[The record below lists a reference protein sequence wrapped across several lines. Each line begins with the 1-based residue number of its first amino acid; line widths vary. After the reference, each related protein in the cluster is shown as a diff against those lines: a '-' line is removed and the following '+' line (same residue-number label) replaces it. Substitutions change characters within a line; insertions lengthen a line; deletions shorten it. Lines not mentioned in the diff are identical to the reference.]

1 MEPAPLPPRKEPA
14 SAGRTGSPRADGPS
28 LDRLY
33 SIRTDGS
40 RRKLH
45 PADVRGRF
53 LTRRRVVF
61 AALVA
66 FYVVLP
72 FLQVG
77 GHPAVHLDI
86 EARRFYLLGGVFD
99 SRDVWRALFL
109 LLGFSF
115 ALLFFTAWLGRAWCG
130 WACPQTVF
138 LEGIYRPIER
148 LIDGP
153 AAKRIK
159 LDQAPLS
166 LGKAAR
172 RVVKHALFLGVSLAV
187 AHVALSL
194 VVSAHSMVGM
204 LREGPGAH
212 PEAFAWTMGTAAVF
226 YFNFAWFR
234 EQLCIAIC
242 PYGRLQ
248 SVLVDRDSLV
258 IGYDVGRGEPRGR
271 AEAGGGKAAGVGD
284 CVDCNRCVV
293 VCPTGIDIR
302 AGLQLE
308 CIACAQCID
317 ACDEIMDRLH
327 RPRGLIRYDSS
338 RALEG
343 QGRKGVLR
351 PRMIV
356 YGALL
361 LVALGGLVAA
371 TATRTAV
378 ELSVFRVRGAP
389 YVLEEGRV
397 RNAFELH
404 VVNKASHPIRLV
416 LSGESPGVTLVI
428 PAPERA
434 LEPLESIRVPVF
446 ATMPDALFK
455 RPFELELRARA
466 LGTGEVRKVQ
476 ARFLGPIR

>member
-1 MEPAPLPPRKEPA
+1 MLPGKV
-14 SAGRTGSPRADGPS
+14 RAEGPS

-53 LTRRRVVF
+53 VSRRRVGF
-61 AALVA
+61 ALLVA
-66 FYVVLP
+66 FYVALP

-86 EARRFYLLGGVFD
+86 ETRRFFLLGGVFD

-109 LLGFSF
+109 GLGFSF
-115 ALLFFTAWLGRAWCG
+115 ALLFFTAWLGRAYCG
-130 WACPQTVF
+130 WVCPQTVF

-153 AAKRIK
+153 AQRRRK
-159 LDQAPLS
+159 LEPAPYTA
-166 LGKAAR
+166 GKIAR
-172 RVVKHALFLGVSLAV
+172 RLVKHALFAAVSLTV

-212 PEAFAWTMGTAAVF
+212 PEAFAWTMAVAAAF
-226 YFNFAWFR
+226 YFDFAWFR

-248 SVLVDRDSLV
+248 SVLIDRDSLV
-258 IGYDVGRGEPRGR
+258 VGYDAGRGEPRR
-271 AEAGGGKAAGVGD
+271 HAEAAGARPAGAGD
-284 CVDCNRCVV
+284 CVDCHRCVV

-308 CIACAQCID
+308 CIACAQCVD
-317 ACDEIMDRLH
+317 ACDEIMDRLG
-327 RPRGLIRYDSS
+327 RPRGLIRYDSP
-338 RALEG
+338 RALDG
-343 QGRKGVLR
+343 QGRSGSLR
-351 PRMIV
+351 PRLVV
-356 YGALL
+356 YGVLL
-361 LVALGGLVAA
+361 LAAFGGLVAA
-371 TATRTAV
+371 TAGRKAV

-404 VVNKASHPIRLV
+404 LVNKASHPIRV
-416 LSGESPGVTLVI
+416 VISGDSPGVALVV

-434 LEPLESIRVPVF
+434 LEPLEGIRVPVF
-446 ATMPDALFK
+446 ASMPEAAFR
-455 RPFELELRARA
+455 RPFELELVARD
-466 LGTGEVRKVQ
+466 LGTGEIRRVT
-476 ARFLGPIR
+476 ARFLGPPAPSGR

>member
-1 MEPAPLPPRKEPA
+1 MNARPRRAEGAP
-14 SAGRTGSPRADGPS
+14 TQDGPS
-28 LDRLY
+28 PDRLY

-53 LTRRRVVF
+53 LWRRRIVF
-61 AALVA
+61 ALLLALYLA
-66 FYVVLP
+66 LP
-72 FLQVG
+72 LVRVG
-77 GHPAVHLDI
+77 GHPAVYLDI
-86 EARRFYLLGGVFD
+86 EARRFFLLGGVFD

-109 LLGFSF
+109 LLGFAF
-115 ALLFFTAWLGRAWCG
+115 ALLFFSAWLGRAWCG

-153 AAKRIK
+153 AARRIR
-159 LDQAPLS
+159 LDQAPC
-166 LGKAAR
+166 GAKKIAR
-172 RVVKHALFLGVSLAV
+172 RLAKHALFAAVSLAV

-194 VVSAHSMVGM
+194 VVSAHSLVGL
-204 LREGPGAH
+204 LRQGPGAH
-212 PEAFAWTMGTAAVF
+212 PEAFGWTMTVAAAF
-226 YFNFAWFR
+226 YLDFAWFR
-234 EQLCIAIC
+234 EQLCIALC

-248 SVLVDRDSLV
+248 SVLIDRDSLT
-258 IGYDVGRGEPRGR
+258 IGYDPARGEPRR
-271 AEAGGGKAAGVGD
+271 HAEAGGARAAGAGD
-284 CVDCNRCVV
+284 CVDCNRCVA

-302 AGLQLE
+302 AGQQLE

-317 ACDEIMDRLH
+317 ACDEIMDRLG
-327 RPRGLIRYDSS
+327 RPRGLVRYDSA

-343 QGRKGVLR
+343 QGPTRVLR
-351 PRMIV
+351 SRLIV

-361 LVALGGLVAA
+361 ASALGGLVAA
-371 TATRTAV
+371 TVGRTAV
-378 ELSVFRVRGAP
+378 ELSVLRVRGAP

-404 VVNKASHPIRLV
+404 LVNKASHAIRVAISGQHPGLSLV
-416 LSGESPGVTLVI
+416 M

-446 ATMPDALFK
+446 ASMPERAFV
-455 RPFELELRARA
+455 RPFELELQARE
-466 LGTGEVRKVQ
+466 LGSGEVLHAS
-476 ARFLGPIR
+476 ARFLGPMR